1 MDSCTTIDLHCA
13 FAEYG
18 ERLLFVIQRRLSKA
32 MASRITPEDVLQEV
46 YLSAS
51 QRQGFLANEP
61 QVPLYLKLRKI
72 VLQTITDL
80 ERRHL
85 QSLKRSAL
93 LETSGDAAD
102 FALARIKAD
111 APSPRTMLAQKE
123 RNAILRHAIG
133 ELSEQ
138 DRDILAL
145 RHDDGMGNMECA
157 AVLGIGQ
164 KAASIRY
171 VRALRRLHDKLITY
185 SEFNA

>member
-1 MDSCTTIDLHCA
+1 MDQREPIDLHCA

-18 ERLLFVIQRRLSKA
+18 ERLLFVIQRRLGKA
-32 MASRITPEDVLQEV
+32 MASRVAPEDVLQEA
-46 YLSAS
+46 YLAAS
-51 QRQGFLANEP
+51 RRLDFLVRE
-61 QVPLYLKLRKI
+61 QDVPLYLKLRKI
-72 VLQTITDL
+72 TLQTLTDL

-85 QSLKRSAL
+85 QSQKRSAL

-102 FALARIKAD
+102 FALARTKAD

-138 DRDILAL
+138 DRDILTL
-145 RHDDGMGNMECA
+145 RHDDGMGNKECA